1 VETPKNYCPSL
12 VEAINHVPDAVFA
25 IDIAGKVTLWNP
37 AAVQLTGLTREAV
50 LNHGYEVYALGF
62 YPAPRPLLLNYLLR
76 QEDPPLGTYLWLR
89 REQTSIIAE
98 QFAPRVNNGAGAHL
112 WARASLLF
120 DDAGAVIGATQVMI
134 DVSES
139 RKQQRALQA
148 LTEEM
153 TVSTIELTSAN
164 ERLLA
169 AEVALRQQYDELKR
183 TTNLLETAHGLMW
196 AVIEH
201 LPDAA
206 FVIDR
211 DKKVIAWNKA
221 MERYSGVPKEQV
233 MGTGNYAAAIY
244 QPPSP
249 LLIDFVGRPE
259 EEARAHYGEFFRK
272 SENGVLHTE
281 GVQPNVYGGR
291 DAYVAVL
298 AAPLL
303 DTAGNMVGAIESIHD
318 LTLMREK
325 DADLRASEE
334 LLREVTNHMSD
345 LLCKVSRTGIVEYV
359 SPSFL
364 AVAGLSPHDIIG
376 HHYSK
381 SIHPEDVPLLVQA
394 GREFYSSDSLSSGR
408 VEFRARNVQGI
419 YRSLDGQGSVI
430 RDSGGEVTG
439 SVYVLRDVTEQKAFE
454 ERLDFLRHRDNL
466 TGCYNRSF
474 FEEQLDGY
482 CKAANFPLTIIVLD
496 LDGLKAI
503 NTNQGHHQGD
513 MLLQAM
519 VSVVGKCL
527 APTHFLA
534 RVGGDELAIILPN
547 STEEEVHKICAA
559 IETRVTAYNLQFP
572 ALPLSISMGYA
583 SSDSITPLKALFERA
598 DTIMNRKKL
607 THRQSS
613 RSSLVQTM
621 MKALE
626 SRDYIT
632 EGHADRLQDLVT
644 SLAEGLNL
652 CPSTITEL
660 RLLAQFHD
668 IGKIGVPDRV
678 LFKPDKLTPDEIK
691 EMRLHSE
698 IGARIAQAS
707 PDLAPIADWILK
719 HHEWYNGEGYP
730 LKLRGEEIPIECR
743 ILCIA
748 DAYDAMT
755 NNRPYRRAMSHE
767 SAVLELR
774 RGAGEQFDPQLVPLF
789 IALLE
794 QGMGTYLAEQ

>member
-1 VETPKNYCPSL
+1 MENPKNCFATL
-12 VEAINHVPDAVFA
+12 MEAINHVPDAVIA
-25 IDIAGKVTLWNP
+25 INTAGKVTLWNP
-37 AAVQLTGLTREAV
+37 AAEQLTGLTRETV
-50 LNHGYEVYALGF
+50 LGQGYEVFALGF
-62 YPAPRPLLLNYLLR
+62 YP
-76 QEDPPLGTYLWLR
+76 
-89 REQTSIIAE
+89 
-98 QFAPRVNNGAGAHL
+98 
-112 WARASLLF
+112 
-120 DDAGAVIGATQVMI
+120 
-134 DVSES
+134 SES
-139 RKQQRALQA
+139 
-148 LTEEM
+148 
-153 TVSTIELTSAN
+153 
-164 ERLLA
+164 
-169 AEVALRQQYDELKR
+169 LRQQYDELKR
-183 TTNLLETAHGLMW
+183 TTALLETTHSQML
-196 AVIEH
+196 AVIEY

-221 MERYSGVPKEQV
+221 MEHYSGVPKDKV
-233 MGTGNYAAAIY
+233 MGTGNYASAIY
-244 QPPSP
+244 QSSRQ

-259 EEARAHYGEFFRK
+259 DEVRAYYGEFFRK
-272 SENGVLHTE
+272 AENGVLYTE
-281 GVQPNVYGGR
+281 GIQPNVYGGR

-303 DTAGNMVGAIESIHD
+303 DAAGNMVGAIESIHD

-364 AVAGLSPHDIIG
+364 AAAGVSPSDVIG
-376 HHYSK
+376 HHYTK
-381 SIHPEDVPLLVQA
+381 SIHPDDVPLLRQIGIDLYAPDTPDSRRVQ
-394 GREFYSSDSLSSGR
+394 
-408 VEFRARNVQGI
+408 FRARNVHSL

-430 RDSGGEVTG
+430 RDSAGEVAG
-439 SVYVLRDVTEQKAFE
+439 AVYVLRDATEQKAYE
-454 ERLDFLRHRDNL
+454 ERLEYLRRRDTL

-482 CKAANFPLTIIVLD
+482 CNAANFPLAIIVLD

-503 NTNQGHHQGD
+503 NTSRGHHLGD
-513 MLLQAM
+513 TLLQAM
-519 VSVVGKCL
+519 ASVVGKCL
-527 APTHFLA
+527 APEHFMA

-547 STEEEVHKICAA
+547 STEDEVQVICAA
-559 IETRVTAYNLQFP
+559 IATRVTAYNIQFP

-583 SSDSITPLKALFERA
+583 LSDTVTPLKALFERA
-598 DTIMNRKKL
+598 DTVMNRKKL
-607 THRQSS
+607 THRQSN

-644 SLAEGLNL
+644 ALAKGLHL
-652 CPSTITEL
+652 CTSTITEL

-678 LFKPDKLTPDEIK
+678 LFKPDKLTPDEMR

-719 HHEWYNGEGYP
+719 HHEWWNGAGYP
-730 LKLRGEEIPIECR
+730 LGLRGEEIPIECR
-743 ILCIA
+743 ILSIA

-767 SAVLELR
+767 SAVKELR
-774 RGAGEQFDPQLVPLF
+774 RSAGEQFDPQLVPLF
-789 IALLE
+789 TALLE
-794 QGMGTYLAEQ
+794 QNMGTYLVE